1 MFAVKS
7 CDPPNIRRQSSKR
20 FLALYET
27 IKDQLGRLKR
37 HLECLTEYEELYGES
52 RVMQELLRLSY
63 INVIRFWCR
72 VEKEC
77 TRCSKSITAV
87 DSNSILSHAV
97 ANRMGRALASFSTSK
112 LDGIVECIEQNSSDI
127 SKLIPIVQERVQR
140 GEREDASEERRL
152 AGIARAEQSAFFRQ
166 QQEERKLETK
176 RMVLLWSSNLETNQS
191 CRNPTERCA
200 ELAERELRRIE

>member
-1 MFAVKS
+1 MQVSAVRS

-52 RVMQELLRLSY
+52 GIMQELLQLSY

-77 TRCSKSITAV
+77 TRCSKFNMARGK
-87 DSNSILSHAV
+87 NSIPTHAV

-112 LDGIVECIEQNSSDI
+112 LDGIVERIEQNSSDI
-127 SKLIPIVQERVQR
+127 SKLIPIVQERVLR
-140 GEREDASEERRL
+140 GEREDAVEERRL

-166 QQEERKLETK
+166 QQEERKLEKK
-176 RMVLLWSSNLETNQS
+176 RMVLLSDS
-191 CRNPTERCA
+191 
-200 ELAERELRRIE
+200 